1 MGLDLILMTGCE
13 TGGAVMGDRAAEA
26 TATAVAAI
34 VLIGGGVLLRTAV
47 LNWFVGPML
56 VVVIVSGLTPVL
68 ARRRTR

>member
-1 MGLDLILMTGCE
+1 MPSG
-13 TGGAVMGDRAAEA
+13 
-26 TATAVAAI
+26 ATAVSRAPI